1 MTKKATY
8 RLFLFSFIAAFFFSC
23 KKENTVVDNF
33 TIKMDAIIVKNDSIH
48 AYYTTD
54 GTINFDEEQS
64 LWTKVKGNKKN
75 QEITITFP
83 KNVVPNQFRLDFGNT
98 LLQDDIVLNKLEMN
112 YKNKKIVLKGRKIY
126 ELLRVDVNNTFL
138 DKEIGLLIRKDKTNK
153 NGPSLYPN
161 GDYLR
166 LKLEEFTSNKNN
178 Q

>member
-1 MTKKATY
+1 MAKKTTY
-8 RLFLFSFIAAFFFSC
+8 KLFLFSFIVAFFFSC
-23 KKENTVVDNF
+23 KKNTEVANF
-33 TIKMDAIIVKNDSIH
+33 TIKMDAIIAKNDSIH
-48 AYYTTD
+48 TYYTTD
-54 GTINFDEEQS
+54 GTINFNEEKS
-64 LWTKVKGNKKN
+64 FWTQVKGNKKN

-98 LLQDDIVLNKLEMN
+98 LLQEDIVLNKLEMN

-161 GDYLR
+161 GDFLR
-166 LKLEEFTSNKNN
+166 VKLEEFTSTKNN
-178 Q
+178 N